1 MMRVLDAVDRVLIV
15 AVMILMGVL
24 VIVITADV
32 IGRYGFSQS
41 LLFANELS
49 RMTFIWMT
57 FLTMPLG
64 ISRGL
69 HVAVT
74 TVPDALP
81 ASWRPWLY
89 RVGII
94 SVFVLMCVVFT
105 GAVVSIRARS
115 FEMLNTLP
123 VSAAWYYYPLA
134 AGSAWSAIHLV
145 ARFIAGKP
153 VERTDEGLTE
163 QAVS

>member
-1 MMRVLDAVDRVLIV
+1 MTRVLDAVDRALMV
-15 AVMILMGVL
+15 AVTLLIAILVV
-24 VIVITADV
+24 VIAADV
-32 IGRYGFSQS
+32 VGRYGFGKS

-49 RMTFIWMT
+49 RMAFIWMT

-81 ASWRPWLY
+81 EAYRPWLY
-89 RVGII
+89 RIGVAA
-94 SVFVLMCVVFT
+94 VFVLMCVVCW
-105 GAVVSIRARS
+105 GSVVSIKARS

-123 VSAAWYYYPLA
+123 ISAAWYYYPLA
-134 AGSAWSAIHLV
+134 AGSAWSAVHLV
-145 ARFIAGKP
+145 ARLIAGKP
-153 VERTDEGLTE
+153 VERTDNGLTE